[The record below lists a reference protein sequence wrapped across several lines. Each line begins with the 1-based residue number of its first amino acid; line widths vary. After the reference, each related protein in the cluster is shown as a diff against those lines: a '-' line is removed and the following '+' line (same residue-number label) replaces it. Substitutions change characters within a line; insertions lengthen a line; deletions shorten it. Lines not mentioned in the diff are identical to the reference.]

1 MLKFAALCGAILLAI
16 LCVTSFT
23 YNHLP
28 ANMTLGLTLFAL
40 CLTGVLA
47 LAARLAIVDNT
58 RDHKP

>member
-1 MLKFAALCGAILLAI
+1 MLKFATVCGAILLAI
-16 LCVTSFT
+16 LFGTLFT

-28 ANMTLGLTLFAL
+28 ANVTLGLTLFAL

-47 LAARLAIVDNT
+47 LAARLAIVGNA